1 MADDRPFGYD
11 TLKLRAVFIPQGN
24 PNGVSAADITSHLGH
39 DVVKLRAIFDPDD
52 NPNNVTAADITDY
65 LGHDVV
71 KLRYAWRGSEGGR
84 ARTGAGTRRPGQR
97 RCSAGQRIDRPLDA
111 RRECSRLRSVRW
123 VAGRGPHAADADAD
137 PDASTCRSGKDCGRM
152 VARDQCAVASQPS
165 CLAAQ
170 PAGCFARRGWHGRNC
185 SAVECRLSGA
195 CRLVGIRCI
204 RGK

>member
-84 ARTGAGTRRPGQR
+84 GSNWSRHKTTRAAAVLRRAADRPPARCEARMLPTSLRPVGCRPGPPCCRRRCRPRRLNMSIRQGLRSHGGTRSMCCRQPTQLPRRPASRLFRETRMARTQ
-97 RCSAGQRIDRPLDA
+97 L
-111 RRECSRLRSVRW
+111 
-123 VAGRGPHAADADAD
+123 
-137 PDASTCRSGKDCGRM
+137 
-152 VARDQCAVASQPS
+152 
-165 CLAAQ
+165 
-170 PAGCFARRGWHGRNC
+170 
-185 SAVECRLSGA
+185 
-195 CRLVGIRCI
+195 
-204 RGK
+204 